1 MTRSAAVDKL
11 ADARM
16 YIDGTWCSAAD
27 GAVLPSIDPST
38 EEEIAHIPDAS
49 PADVDLAVAAA
60 RRAAREWAAMSPSQR
75 AGRLVRW
82 ADRLQEHEEELA
94 EIDAVDSGNPF
105 AAMLADVRGACR
117 ELRMFAG
124 LASEVK
130 GDSVLHGHEQFAYGV
145 REPYGVVGRIIPF
158 NHPLKFAAGKTA
170 AALVAGNTVVLKPS
184 EHTSLSAGRLA
195 HLSEDILPP
204 GVFNVVTGRGDRAG
218 AAIAGHPQILR
229 VAFTG
234 GVPAGRAVL
243 RAGAEHIKHVTMEL
257 GGKNPMI
264 VFSDADPVKAARAAV
279 KGMNFARSQGQS
291 CQSNSRVFVH
301 DDIRE
306 RFTDEVVRIVR
317 SLKVGHPL
325 EPDTDL
331 GPVAFRAH
339 YERVLGYIQRGQ
351 EEGANLLA
359 GGDAPRPA
367 GFFVS
372 PTVFDGVDPSM
383 AIAKDEIFGPVLS
396 LLPWRDYDEM
406 VEQANDTPFGLTANI
421 WTRDLR
427 LAHLTAH
434 RIEAG
439 YVWINGSG
447 SRVPGTPFGG
457 YKTSGLGKES
467 SLEEILEYTRYK
479 VVAVGLQE

>member
-1 MTRSAAVDKL
+1 MTTAAVEKL
-11 ADARM
+11 ADGRM
-16 YIDGTWCSAAD
+16 YIDGSWRSAAD
-27 GAVLPSIDPST
+27 GGVLPCVDPST
-38 EEEIAHIPDAS
+38 EKEIAQIPDATE
-49 PADVDLAVAAA
+49 ADVDAAVEAA
-60 RRAAREWAAMSPSQR
+60 RRAGRTWAAMSPSQR
-75 AGRLVRW
+75 AGRLLTW
-82 ADRLQEHEEELA
+82 ADRLQEHENELA
-94 EIDAVDSGNPF
+94 EIDAVDSGNPV
-105 AAMLADVRGACR
+105 AAMLDDVRGACR

-124 LASEVK
+124 LASEIK

-158 NHPLKFAAGKTA
+158 NHPLKFAAGKSA
-170 AALVAGNTVVLKPS
+170 AALVAGNSIVLKPS
-184 EHTSLSAGRLA
+184 EHTSLSAMRLA
-195 HLSEDILPP
+195 QLSEDVLPP
-204 GVFNVVTGRGDRAG
+204 GVFNVVTGRGERAG
-218 AAIAGHPQILR
+218 AAIAAHPRVLR

-234 GVPAGRAVL
+234 GVPAGRAVM

-264 VFSDADPVKAARAAV
+264 VFPDADPVKAAKAAV

-301 DDIRE
+301 EDVRE
-306 RFTDEVVRIVR
+306 PFTTEVVRLAR
-317 SLKVGHPL
+317 ALKVGNPL
-325 EPDTDL
+325 DRDTDL

-339 YERVLGYIQRGQ
+339 FERILGYIEKGR
-351 EEGANLLA
+351 EEGASLLV
-359 GGDAPRPA
+359 GGDAPRPV
-367 GFFVS
+367 GFFIS
-372 PTVFDGVDPSM
+372 PSIFESVDPSM
-383 AIAKDEIFGPVLS
+383 TIAQEEIFGPVLS
-396 LLPWRDYDEM
+396 LLPWRNYDEM
-406 VEQANDTPFGLTANI
+406 LEQANDVPFGLTANI
-421 WTRDLR
+421 WTQDLR

-457 YKTSGLGKES
+457 YKNSGLGKES